1 MHFGQRGA
9 HHFEHPQHQ
18 MQTTMLLNPGTQL
31 LNETTAHSQQLM
43 LEKMDLQTQLEDL
56 REKLAI
62 EFNKKRRLKAES
74 EEKIATLTEEMRYY
88 KDVKCGEMSELL
100 RGCQA
105 QLREFEDLNSKSKA
119 VIERLEGENRA
130 LKDQMA

>member
-1 MHFGQRGA
+1 
-9 HHFEHPQHQ
+9 
-18 MQTTMLLNPGTQL
+18 
-31 LNETTAHSQQLM
+31 M
-43 LEKMDLQTQLEDL
+43 LEKLDLQTQLEDL

>member
-1 MHFGQRGA
+1 
-9 HHFEHPQHQ
+9 
-18 MQTTMLLNPGTQL
+18 
-31 LNETTAHSQQLM
+31 M

-62 EFNKKRRLKAES
+62 EFNKKRRLKVES
-74 EEKIATLTEEMRYY
+74 EEKIATLTEEMHYY

-105 QLREFEDLNSKSKA
+105 QLREFEELNSKSKA
-119 VIERLEGENRA
+119 VIERLEGENRT